1 MILSMK
7 AIQDIKL
14 EGNQMELPVPQLQ
27 NPESNKQ
34 SSKAQVPRRLAN
46 RRSSVPNKPLTPQIL
61 SHIKTTRTELV
72 HIVSKS
78 KSHNRICNENSEGQ
92 ENLNQIEKEKRANS
106 FNNTADY
113 EARLKAIMDENKQ
126 QKKEINELK
135 LELKMSADIEMTNE
149 ELKRKLREADAKE
162 SELSDEI
169 SELRKLNDDNYLE
182 NNNLKDRLKMVE
194 SRSSESIESLKREIE
209 MLKRKVTVNFT
220 EIFCNLVSIHF
231 DLNNRI
237 RKRSI

>member
-1 MILSMK
+1 
-7 AIQDIKL
+7 
-14 EGNQMELPVPQLQ
+14 
-27 NPESNKQ
+27 
-34 SSKAQVPRRLAN
+34 
-46 RRSSVPNKPLTPQIL
+46 
-61 SHIKTTRTELV
+61 
-72 HIVSKS
+72 
-78 KSHNRICNENSEGQ
+78 
-92 ENLNQIEKEKRANS
+92 
-106 FNNTADY
+106 
-113 EARLKAIMDENKQ
+113 
-126 QKKEINELK
+126 
-135 LELKMSADIEMTNE
+135 MTNE